1 MISLGKTLLPPGT
14 RNSGSRA
21 RIGAGPCSRSPGPAG
36 ALLVRGPPF
45 AHPLLCCAAPRSAVH
60 GYRRVCPARCGRP
73 AIWPGGPARRA
84 RRSVRP

>member
-1 MISLGKTLLPPGT
+1 VLGPA
-14 RNSGSRA
+14 RA
-21 RIGAGPCSRSPGPAG
+21 RRDRLAHCWCAVPRLLIPCSA
-36 ALLVRGPPF
+36 APP
-45 AHPLLCCAAPRSAVH
+45 PRSAVH